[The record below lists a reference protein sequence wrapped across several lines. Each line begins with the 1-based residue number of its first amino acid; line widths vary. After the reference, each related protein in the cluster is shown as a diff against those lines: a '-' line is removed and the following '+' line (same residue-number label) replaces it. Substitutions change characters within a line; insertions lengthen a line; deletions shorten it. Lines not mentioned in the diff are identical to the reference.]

1 MAGGI
6 DMKQIKLTRSE
17 LERLLLGYSNVS
29 ELNIERLMVVCR
41 DLDHAD
47 DDDLLEIYN
56 AFCRYLKV
64 SGLRVYRMDN
74 FYLMDF
80 RDGVEAKRLSENVD
94 LDDLYFAMDLYDYCG
109 YKSFSDLHCFLQYR
123 ELLNLRNIESILEYT
138 FDESL
143 EEGEEDD

>member
-1 MAGGI
+1 
-6 DMKQIKLTRSE
+6 MKQIKLTRSE

-29 ELNIERLMVVCR
+29 ELNIEQLMVVCQ

-64 SGLRVYRMDN
+64 SGLSVYRMDK

-80 RDGVEAKRLSENVD
+80 RDGAEAKRLSENVD
-94 LDDLYFAMDLYDYCG
+94 LDDRYFATDLYECCG
-109 YKSFSDLHCFLQYR
+109 YKSFNDLHCFLQYR
-123 ELLNLRNIESILEYT
+123 ELLNLRNLESMLEYT
-138 FDESL
+138 FDESS
-143 EEGEEDD
+143 EEGEEDE